1 MYLLV
6 TSPHPD
12 DDIVGMADMMRNH
25 DGRVG
30 VWFMT
35 DGNNLE
41 RRVEATKALNLLG
54 VHDIYWECLP
64 FYRRDD
70 RSIDSEDVRTAL
82 RLLEHVRPDY
92 LAVCYDA
99 DPKQTHVK
107 CAAILQQA
115 LVRMGEGSPHAP
127 HKVILYQSAWAC
139 TTFYPCNNTEF
150 EDEPCTD
157 PHLKRQALLCHRSQL
172 TLATHDGFGNSLL
185 HRGNLVSEK
194 RWYVPPSTFRN
205 LPMCLPNLRRR
216 TQVLPDIFEY
226 VLKEVISLLLRD
238 NGARIIFP
246 TGNTPLPLYARL
258 RTFLEKLS
266 PAQVAKSTVLQLDEY
281 EGSTEYQ
288 DYLKRELS
296 PHFQYRLLDTTDP
309 STFAT
314 HDAECRGAD
323 LCLLGI
329 GQNGHIGF
337 NEHFPRGAF
346 DASPT
351 RRVDLAETTVDAN
364 ETPHRHAVTLGFGAI
379 LSAKKIVLM
388 AGKNKRKIM
397 ERLWEG
403 EQVAASTLAWHPN
416 ATLLL
421 EASNVN

>member
-12 DDIVGMADMMRNH
+12 DDIVGMADMMRSY

-54 VHDIYWECLP
+54 VDDVFWECLP
-64 FYRRDD
+64 FYKKEDRRVDPD
-70 RSIDSEDVRTAL
+70 DVRTTL
-82 RLLEHVRPDY
+82 RVLEHVRPTDM
-92 LAVCYDA
+92 AVCYDV
-99 DPKQTHVK
+99 DPKGTHIQ
-107 CAAILQQA
+107 CASILQQA
-115 LVRMGEGSPHAP
+115 IILLGEGSPHAP
-127 HKVILYQSAWAC
+127 HNVILYQSVWAS
-139 TTFYPCNNTEF
+139 TTFYPCATDF
-150 EDEPCTD
+150 QTEPCGD
-157 PHLKRQALLCHRSQL
+157 ANLKRQALLCHRSQL
-172 TLATHDGFGNSLL
+172 TLTTHDGFGTSLL
-185 HRGNLVSEK
+185 DRGNLESEK
-194 RWYVPPSTFRN
+194 RWYVSPSVFRQV
-205 LPMCLPNLRRR
+205 PMCLPNLRRR
-216 TQVLPDIFEY
+216 TKVLPDIFAY
-226 VLKEVISLLLRD
+226 VMAQLVPLLQREE
-238 NGARIIFP
+238 GARIIFP

-258 RTFLEKLS
+258 REFLEKLA
-266 PAQVAKSTVLQLDEY
+266 PAQIAKSTVLQLDEY

-296 PHFQYRLLDTTDP
+296 PHFQFQCLDTANP
-309 STFAT
+309 STFAE
-314 HDAECRGAD
+314 HDLACRSCD

-337 NEHFPRGAF
+337 NEHFPRGPF
-346 DASPT
+346 QASPT
-351 RRVDLAETTVDAN
+351 RRGDLGETTVHAH

-379 LSAKKIVLM
+379 LSAKHIVLM
-388 AGKNKRKIM
+388 AGKNKQKIM

-421 EASNVN
+421 ES